1 MRLSLVS
8 LLAWTVLAVGAAG
21 IYPTWRFAGGMSG
34 LGAEAAAAGIVVT
47 AMVASAVLIVR
58 QAAGGPAKA
67 AIAFLLTA
75 ALRVGIC
82 LVLGLAAG
90 LLLPPLSR
98 PAMIL
103 WLGAFYLVL
112 LAGES
117 VWLTMAIWKSLK
129 KAPDGDKVPPRLK

>member
-1 MRLSLVS
+1 LSIAS
-8 LLAWTVLAVGAAG
+8 LLAWTVLPVLLVGVAG

-34 LGAEAAAAGIVVT
+34 LGAEATAAGIVVT
-47 AMVASAVLIVR
+47 AMVASAAVIVR

-75 ALRVGIC
+75 ALRVGLC

-90 LLLPPLSR
+90 LLLPLSR

-117 VWLTMAIWKSLK
+117 VWLTVAIWKSLK
-129 KAPDGDKVPPRLK
+129 APALLK